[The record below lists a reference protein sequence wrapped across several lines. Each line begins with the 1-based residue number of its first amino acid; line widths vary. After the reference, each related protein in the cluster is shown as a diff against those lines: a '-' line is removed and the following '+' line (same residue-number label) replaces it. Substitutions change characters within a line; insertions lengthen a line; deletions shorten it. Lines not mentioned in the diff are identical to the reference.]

1 MSFPTHIPTLKTE
14 SDPVTQIYSV
24 LVGLNLQDKFLLAL
38 TMMAGCL
45 WAQDEFTRHRL
56 IVALPDELRAAI
68 QRLEEIKEETPRLQ

>member
-1 MSFPTHIPTLKTE
+1 MSPFPTLPE
-14 SDPVTQIYSV
+14 RDPVAEIYGV
-24 LVGLNLQDKFLLAL
+24 LMGLNLQDKFSLAL

-45 WAQDEFTRHRL
+45 WAQDESTRHRL